1 MAESNP
7 HPGADH
13 QKRRSTRIAQAVPLT
28 VTGVDA
34 LGRPFQERT
43 SSFIISCHGCRY
55 YSKHY
60 VLKNTWV
67 MFEIPHNEAGREPRS
82 VRARVTWIQRPR
94 TVRELFQIGV
104 DFEAPG
110 NVWGIAFPPSD
121 WFPCPEETFSPEIPS
136 PAGSPENEPAAA
148 EWKAEEE
155 PALQATESEENNL
168 RVLPLPGGA
177 DTSLQI
183 SRQISRLVAEA
194 KQQVQNTV
202 RETATRAVAA
212 ETRPLLAAL
221 QNQMKDAAEKSL
233 STAVAEHIEQ
243 IRRET
248 LQTMERDREAIETS
262 MRAAWTTELDRRIA
276 DARQYIDSQLAEVER
291 ARRVN
296 FDQQIQ
302 NHLQQAIEK
311 LQGLSGSLGA
321 NAGEVQSAI
330 EQLRRSSA
338 EAAEQEMR
346 RWQELMDLRSS
357 EARERLAHLE
367 QTAAGL
373 EEKIATATSV
383 AESGWRGLLDAD
395 LAAASVRW
403 NEKIDTSLED
413 AARRVSE
420 RLARTSEEST
430 RGFEQQLQQRINV
443 IGEAFSQVTREA
455 EISLGTLR
463 TSLSEETAKG
473 ASTIFQLQQCFEQ
486 MEARRG
492 EFSSLIQAASDELAR
507 RSATLVE
514 AQSNEMNRRS
524 ELAVAGTVERLQPV
538 LESTGQQ
545 TIERLANEME
555 QRLAPQITRAAELLS
570 KLALDQGQAEKALG
584 EHQQKIWEASE
595 RSVLDSVAREKE
607 LLAQVEKEFGESIRN
622 SSAKWFAELETKATE
637 TTHNTFEAIFK
648 SADWYEKKVQAQM
661 QAALE
666 KGIDQAATGL
676 RVKAGEMSGLFASE
690 MDHYSRTYVE
700 HAQGQMKENARDIAE
715 MASQEMAEASQA
727 ATVNFA
733 DRASHLVREQFDA
746 LSTMTEAAFEQNVA
760 RAEAH
765 SVQVRSRLES
775 DARALAGEFQRALSK
790 QTQDSLTQGKQEL
803 DSQIDL
809 AKEILRTETQS
820 LNLQLQSSMQSLSAP
835 ALDEYK
841 QRLENASN
849 SWLVT
854 TASKLSQQSE
864 GLIDQ
869 LAESTENRL
878 RAVCGSIFAEMGE
891 TLRQRLSAFSIPAA
905 TSVSPEPRPA
915 AAKPFEIKPE
925 EQK

>member
-1 MAESNP
+1 MADSNP
-7 HPGADH
+7 HPGAES
-13 QKRRSTRIAQAVPLT
+13 QKRRSTRIIQAVPLT

-43 SSFIISCHGCRY
+43 SSLIISCHGCRY
-55 YSKHY
+55 QSKHY
-60 VLKNTWV
+60 VLKNMWV
-67 MFEIPHNEAGREPRS
+67 TFEIPHNEAGRDPRS

-104 DFEAPG
+104 DLEIPG
-110 NVWGIAFPPSD
+110 NVWGIAFPPGD
-121 WFPCPEETFSPEIPS
+121 WFPFPDATSSLEIPS
-136 PAGSPENEPAAA
+136 PVGSPENESAAA
-148 EWKAEEE
+148 EWRAEEE
-155 PALQATESEENNL
+155 PAPQSTQSEENNL

-194 KQQVQNTV
+194 KQQVQTTI

-221 QNQMKDAAEKSL
+221 QNQMKDAAEKSV

-248 LQTMERDREAIETS
+248 LQHMEREREAIVTS
-262 MRAAWTTELDRRIA
+262 MRAAWTRELDRRIT
-276 DARQYIDSQLAEVER
+276 DARQHIDSQLAEVER

-302 NHLQQAIEK
+302 SHLQEAIEK
-311 LQGLSGSLGA
+311 LRSMSGNLGA
-321 NAGEVQSAI
+321 NAGEVHSVI

-346 RWQELMDLRSS
+346 RWKELMDLRSS
-357 EARERLAHLE
+357 EARTRLAHLE
-367 QTAAGL
+367 QTAAAL
-373 EEKIATATSV
+373 EEKIATATSA

-403 NEKIDTSLED
+403 SEKIDISLED
-413 AARRVSE
+413 AARKVSE

-430 RGFEQQLQQRINV
+430 REFEQQLQQRINV
-443 IGEAFSQVTREA
+443 IGGAFSQVTQEA
-455 EISLGTLR
+455 ESSLSMLR
-463 TSLSEETAKG
+463 ASLSEETAKG
-473 ASTIFQLQQCFEQ
+473 ASAISQLQQSFEQ
-486 MEARRG
+486 MDARRG
-492 EFSSLIQAASDELAR
+492 EFPSLIQAASDELAR
-507 RSATLVE
+507 RSEALVE

-524 ELAVAGTVERLQPV
+524 ESAVAGMVERLQPV
-538 LESTGQQ
+538 LESAGQQ
-545 TIERLANEME
+545 TIERLANELE
-555 QRLAPQITRAAELLS
+555 QRLAPQITSAAEILS
-570 KLALDQGQAEKALG
+570 KLALDQGHAEKALG

-595 RSVLDSVAREKE
+595 RSVQDTVSREKE
-607 LLAQVEKEFGESIRN
+607 LLAQVEKEFGESVRV
-622 SSAKWFAELETKATE
+622 SSARWFAELETKATE

-648 SADWYEKKVQAQM
+648 TADWYEKKVQTQM

-666 KGIDQAATGL
+666 KGVDQAATGL
-676 RVKAGEMSGLFASE
+676 REKAGEMSGLFASE
-690 MDHYSRTYVE
+690 LDHYSRTYVE

-715 MASQEMAEASQA
+715 MASQQLTEAGEA
-727 ATVNFA
+727 ASANFT
-733 DRASHLVREQFDA
+733 DRAGQLVREQFEA
-746 LSTMTEAAFEQNVA
+746 LSIMTEAAFDQNVA

-775 DARALAGEFQRALSK
+775 DARALAGEFQRALS
-790 QTQDSLTQGKQEL
+790 QQAQNSLAQGQQEL

-809 AKEILRTETQS
+809 AKEILRTEAQS
-820 LNLQLQSSMQSLSAP
+820 LNLQLQTSMQSLDAS
-835 ALDEYK
+835 ALDVYK

-891 TLRQRLSAFSIPAA
+891 TLRTRLSAFSIPSAA
-905 TSVSPEPRPA
+905 SASPEPRPA
-915 AAKPFEIKPE
+915 AAKPFEIEPE